1 MQFSIYK
8 GAIDCS
14 ERNRLTKSEDA
25 AEKVELKVVC
35 GLADFRFLYNLLK
48 RFFLK
53 PCFSGKR

>member
-8 GAIDCS
+8 GAIDCT
-14 ERNRLTKSEDA
+14 EHKRLTKSEDA

-48 RFFLK
+48 RFLLNS
-53 PCFSGKR
+53 CFSGKR